1 MKIYVAIATIGRPET
16 VRQIVQWLGTL
27 ERQPDGVIVS
37 TVAEDDVAGLLESCP
52 KTEILFGAQGSCRQ
66 RNLALSSLRE
76 RADVIAFFDDDFVPR
91 RDYIKNVEQYF
102 SNDSHLV
109 GVTGVLLADGI
120 HNSGYAFNHA
130 TEIVSSSPPQVDEVT
145 EFPIDGL
152 YGCNMVVRTSACAD
166 IEFDERLP
174 LYGWLED
181 VDFTFRLGRRG
192 KLLKSSS
199 FTGVHMGVKGG
210 RTSGKKLG
218 YSQIANP
225 IYLLRKNSV
234 PKKLAYRLMRQNFV
248 SNLVHSIRPE
258 RHIDRRGRLLGNL
271 KALADHIRG
280 KLNPENITTM

>member
-37 TVAEDDVAGLLESCP
+37 TVGEADVAGLLEICP
-52 KTEILFGAQGSCRQ
+52 TTEILFGAQGLCRQ
-66 RNLALSSLRE
+66 RNLALSSLRD
-76 RADVIAFFDDDFVPR
+76 RADVIVFFDDDFVPR
-91 RDYIKNVEQYF
+91 RDYLKNVEQYF
-102 SNDSHLV
+102 QNDSHLV

-120 HNSGYAFNHA
+120 HNSGYGFSHA
-130 TEIVSSSPPQVDEVT
+130 TEIVSDAPRVDKVT
-145 EFPIDGL
+145 EFSIDGL
-152 YGCNMVVRTSACAD
+152 YGCNMVVRTSACAGL
-166 IEFDERLP
+166 EFDERLP

-210 RTSGKKLG
+210 RTSGRKLG

-225 IYLLRKNSV
+225 IYLLQKNSV
-234 PKKLAYRLMRQNFV
+234 PRKLAYRLMRQNLV

-258 RHIDRRGRLLGNL
+258 PHIDRRGRLLGNL
-271 KALADHIRG
+271 KALADHVRG
-280 KLNPENITTM
+280 KLNPENITAM